1 MMDATLVTKEHHSVS
16 VVAVAATAGAEIV
29 TMIESEASG
38 MMRVPRMARK
48 GMVSPMQTSAQ
59 SKPPPSDAN
68 AEMNGANPLK
78 MSETPQRNQRGK
90 QRRKRGQRQVGRTLL
105 GTAREDSPRRR
116 EAARLRAMMDD
127 AQVHDEARWKRLRK
141 NSADG
146 EKEPRRACSWGTS
159 STPLESCCL
168 PRGCSAESFCRWR
181 GHGGQDP
188 NDEILHTTWRRWEI
202 IQAIV
207 LAIYVNRTVPKNLCK
222 NNVGK
227 SFPFRV
233 LYT

>member
-1 MMDATLVTKEHHSVS
+1 MMKLQDGS
-16 VVAVAATAGAEIV
+16 
-29 TMIESEASG
+29 
-38 MMRVPRMARK
+38 K

-68 AEMNGANPLK
+68 AEMNGVNPLK

-90 QRRKRGQRQVGRTLL
+90 QRKKRGQRQVERTLL

-116 EAARLRAMMDD
+116 RLRWLRAMMDD

-141 NSADG
+141 NSADEEKSLG
-146 EKEPRRACSWGTS
+146 ELAVGAPAQHHRKLLPS
-159 STPLESCCL
+159 SRMLS
-168 PRGCSAESFCRWR
+168 GKFCRWR

-202 IQAIV
+202 IQAVV
-207 LAIYVNRTVPKNLCK
+207 LAIYVNRTVPKNYIK
-222 NNVGK
+222 TMWG
-227 SFPFRV
+227 SFPV
-233 LYT
+233 ASCTLELLA